1 MYDCGSETETTS
13 RFSFFFLLR
22 CQLIAN
28 ERQKLHDDVYRVDA
42 SIKNL
47 NGESLTEVLLYD
59 SDRFNNSKN
68 KQILLHTICYIQSTK
83 SFERPLIDQC

>member
-68 KQILLHTICYIQSTK
+68 KQILLHTICYTQSTK